1 MLNNK
6 SGFTLIELVM
16 VIVILGILAIV
27 AIPRFID
34 LRADARI
41 AAANGVTAA
50 GNAGAQIW
58 HAQYLI
64 DSTATGVFGTI
75 TVTYDSEYPSAAE
88 SIYCFEDG
96 TVPTVSGVT
105 FSYDSTNGSW
115 SYSTS

>member
-16 VIVILGILAIV
+16 VIVILGILAVV

-41 AAANGVTAA
+41 AAADGVISA
-50 GNAGAQIW
+50 GHAGAQIW

-64 DSTATGVFGTI
+64 DSTATGTFGAVI
-75 TVTYDSEYPSAAE
+75 VTYDSEYPLDAE

-96 TVPTVSGVT
+96 TVPTVTGVT
-105 FSYDSTNGSW
+105 FTYDSTDGSW
-115 SYSTS
+115 THNAT